1 MPNRIQQEL
10 DIAEEYILTKLFQDV
25 KNPVISKKLQLVMIA
40 KNINF
45 DEFINEKIA
54 VFEEFSKDFM
64 TDDGYYNGNQ
74 LSRALALKYP
84 NFSNTE
90 LPNMKP
96 IELAKMLDS
105 FIGLDKIG
113 NLIQNL

>member
-10 DIAEEYILTKLFQDV
+10 DIAEEYILTRLFQDV

-45 DEFINEKIA
+45 DEFINEKIQI
-54 VFEEFSKDFM
+54 FEEFSKDFM
-64 TDDGYYNGNQ
+64 TEDGYYNGNQ
-74 LSRALALKYP
+74 LTKLLALKFP
-84 NFSNTE
+84 EFENAQ

-96 IELAKMLDS
+96 IEVAKMLDNFLNLES
-105 FIGLDKIG
+105 IGQM
-113 NLIQNL
+113 IQNL

>member
-25 KNPVISKKLQLVMIA
+25 KHPVISKKLQLVMIA

-64 TDDGYYNGNQ
+64 TEDGYYNGNQ

-96 IELAKMLDS
+96 IEVARMLDNFLNLES
-105 FIGLDKIG
+105 IGQM
-113 NLIQNL
+113 IQNL